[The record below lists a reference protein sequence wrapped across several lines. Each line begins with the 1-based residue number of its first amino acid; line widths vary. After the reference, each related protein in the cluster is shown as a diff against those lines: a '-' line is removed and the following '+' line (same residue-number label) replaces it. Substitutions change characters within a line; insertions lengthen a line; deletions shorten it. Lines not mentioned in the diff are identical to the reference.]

1 MEFLTGTARDARQ
14 APHDVRVR
22 QHRALAAGLVDQTH
36 VLRMF
41 KDAVGVSP
49 ACYRAL
55 EATGTR

>member
-1 MEFLTGTARDARQ
+1 
-14 APHDVRVR
+14 VS
-22 QHRALAAGLVDQTH
+22 
-36 VLRMF
+36 RMF